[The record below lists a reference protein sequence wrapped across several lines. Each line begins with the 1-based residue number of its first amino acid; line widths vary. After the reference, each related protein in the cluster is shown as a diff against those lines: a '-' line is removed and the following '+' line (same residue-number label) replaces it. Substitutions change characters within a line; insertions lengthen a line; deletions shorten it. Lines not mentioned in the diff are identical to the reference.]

1 MIKSNALAWYKN
13 YKNIKGHDRTLF
25 FLLQQTSNNH
35 PRQTELFQEVSCSI
49 FQALKPYGVFLV
61 GGEMKIKEGVAPEL
75 GATLV
80 KFVRKEVGD
89 QAILPKVPMF
99 QQDMEHILDC
109 VGIKTQS
116 DLQRE

>member
-1 MIKSNALAWYKN
+1 MLAWYKN
-13 YKNIKGHDRTLF
+13 YKYIKGHDRTLF

-35 PRQTELFQEVSCSI
+35 SSPAKQF
-49 FQALKPYGVFLV
+49 
-61 GGEMKIKEGVAPEL
+61 PEL

>member
-1 MIKSNALAWYKN
+1 M
-13 YKNIKGHDRTLF
+13 F
-25 FLLQQTSNNH
+25 
-35 PRQTELFQEVSCSI
+35 
-49 FQALKPYGVFLV
+49 
-61 GGEMKIKEGVAPEL
+61 PEL

>member
-1 MIKSNALAWYKN
+1 MAWYKN
-13 YKNIKGHDRTLF
+13 YKYIKGHDRTLKNAKMF
-25 FLLQQTSNNH
+25 
-35 PRQTELFQEVSCSI
+35 
-49 FQALKPYGVFLV
+49 
-61 GGEMKIKEGVAPEL
+61 PEL

>member
-1 MIKSNALAWYKN
+1 M
-13 YKNIKGHDRTLF
+13 
-25 FLLQQTSNNH
+25 
-35 PRQTELFQEVSCSI
+35 
-49 FQALKPYGVFLV
+49 
-61 GGEMKIKEGVAPEL
+61 
-75 GATLV
+75 

-116 DLQRE
+116 DLQREQTTNYNYTEMFGT